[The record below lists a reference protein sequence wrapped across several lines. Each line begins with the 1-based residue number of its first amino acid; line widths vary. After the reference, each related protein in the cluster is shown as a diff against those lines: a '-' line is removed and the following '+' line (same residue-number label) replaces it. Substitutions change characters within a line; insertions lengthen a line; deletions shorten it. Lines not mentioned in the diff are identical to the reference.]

1 MLPRMS
7 GTTLRREEVLA
18 LLEWQI
24 AMGADEAIGETAC
37 DRLSPAPAGRVPVN
51 VVPDAIV
58 HPPPPAG
65 QRGVGVPPPEADEG
79 KTRISA
85 GSESA
90 VSAPAATAPARVAP
104 PAALAESPAEA
115 AQSAR
120 LLASQA
126 ETIEALAELVAN
138 FDLCPLKRTATNTVF
153 MDGNPAARIVIIGEA
168 PGAEEDR
175 TGRPFVGRAGQLLD
189 RMLAAIDLDRSQVQ
203 ITNVIYWRPPGNRK
217 PTAAETA
224 ACLPFVLRHIALAR
238 PRVLVLAGGTAA
250 STLLPVTD
258 GITRLRGRWF
268 ELAVPGLDAPVPTL
282 PMFHP
287 AFLLRSPERKRE
299 AWRDLLALKAR
310 LDEMSTGAAC
320 PSGR

>member
-1 MLPRMS
+1 MPNAPF
-7 GTTLRREEVLA
+7 TQQETLA

-24 AMGADEAIGETAC
+24 AMGADEAIAEVAR
-37 DRLSPAPAGRVPVN
+37 DWLSPAPAAEPVDLPADPQLVSPLPTLPPPGPLPNPPPLAGEGRVGVLLPRPSEGRTDAAARS
-51 VVPDAIV
+51 VPALV
-58 HPPPPAG
+58 
-65 QRGVGVPPPEADEG
+65 
-79 KTRISA
+79 T
-85 GSESA
+85 
-90 VSAPAATAPARVAP
+90 P
-104 PAALAESPAEA
+104 PAALAELPAEA

-120 LLASQA
+120 LLASGA

-153 MDGNPAARIVIIGEA
+153 MDGNPEARIVIVGEA

-189 RMLAAIDLDRSQVQ
+189 RMLAAIDLDRTQVQ

-238 PRVLVLAGGTAA
+238 PLVLVLAGGTAA

-268 ELAVPGLDAPVPTL
+268 ELAVPGLDNPVPTL
-282 PMFHP
+282 PIFHP
-287 AFLLRSPERKRE
+287 AFLLRTPARKRE

-310 LDEMSTGAAC
+310 LN
-320 PSGR
+320 